1 MAIFSIFDKNDMFL
15 RKSKKTV
22 EKINQLEN
30 EYEKLS
36 ESQLRSK
43 TDEFRQRIADGETL
57 DDILVQAFAAV
68 RESSKRTLGMRHF
81 DVQLIGGIALHE
93 GKIAEMKT
101 GEGKTLVATLAI
113 YLNALAGKGVHL
125 ATHNDYL
132 AKRDACWMGP
142 IYENL
147 GLTIGFIQAGMNN
160 SDRKAAYEMDITYGT
175 ANEFGFDYL
184 RDNLVYDIKEKVQ
197 RKPYYAIVDEADS
210 ILIDEART
218 PLIISGPSD
227 TPSEL
232 YRRFATLSKLFKK
245 DEDFTMDEKQK
256 TIALT
261 PEGIAKAE
269 KMLNIENLY
278 DPSNIKFLYHLMNA
292 LKALYFFKNDKDYII
307 QNGQIVIVDEFT
319 GRLLEGRRYS
329 EGLHQSIEAKEGVK
343 VKEESV
349 TYATITF
356 QNYFRMYEKVSGMT
370 GTAKTEEDEFRTI
383 YNADVIVIPTNK
395 KMIRMDKNDLIYKTE
410 KEKYEAVV
418 KEISERNKKGQPM
431 LVGTTSIEKSEY
443 ISMLLKKQ
451 GVPHQVLN
459 AKYHEKEAEIV
470 KNAGLKGMVTIA
482 TNMAGRGTDIKLGD
496 EVVDLGGLY
505 VIGTERHESRR
516 IDNQLVGRSGRQGD
530 PGESRFFLSF
540 EDELLRLFGGD
551 KLKAIMTTLKI
562 EEGQSI
568 EHSLLSKIIR
578 DAQKKV
584 EGMHFSVRKRLYEFD
599 SVMDSQRSSIYSHRD
614 WFLELSDYEEHMR
627 EIFEDV
633 VDRMVESSYDEQE
646 KKLDSQAIRNKLI
659 QYLVID
665 DLTKSSVEETKESII
680 NALWKKYEMKKEEF
694 GEDFHK
700 LIKFVM
706 LRIIDERWRAHLDAI
721 EALKESVNLRAYGQ
735 KDPVLEFK
743 KESYTMF
750 ENLIDSIYDDA
761 VSYLLRIVKVDPNK
775 EEEQTKKMTVNLNF
789 SHNEGSASKND
800 SKSEQIKK
808 GKKHFKVK
816 K

>member
-278 DPSNIKFLYHLMNA
+278 DPSNIKFLYHLMNS

-307 QNGQIVIVDEFT
+307 QDGQIVIVDEFT

-410 KEKYEAVV
+410 KEKYEAV
-418 KEISERNKKGQPM
+418 
-431 LVGTTSIEKSEY
+431 
-443 ISMLLKKQ
+443 
-451 GVPHQVLN
+451 
-459 AKYHEKEAEIV
+459 
-470 KNAGLKGMVTIA
+470 
-482 TNMAGRGTDIKLGD
+482 
-496 EVVDLGGLY
+496 
-505 VIGTERHESRR
+505 
-516 IDNQLVGRSGRQGD
+516 
-530 PGESRFFLSF
+530 
-540 EDELLRLFGGD
+540 
-551 KLKAIMTTLKI
+551 
-562 EEGQSI
+562 
-568 EHSLLSKIIR
+568 
-578 DAQKKV
+578 
-584 EGMHFSVRKRLYEFD
+584 
-599 SVMDSQRSSIYSHRD
+599 
-614 WFLELSDYEEHMR
+614 
-627 EIFEDV
+627 
-633 VDRMVESSYDEQE
+633 
-646 KKLDSQAIRNKLI
+646 
-659 QYLVID
+659 
-665 DLTKSSVEETKESII
+665 
-680 NALWKKYEMKKEEF
+680 
-694 GEDFHK
+694 
-700 LIKFVM
+700 
-706 LRIIDERWRAHLDAI
+706 
-721 EALKESVNLRAYGQ
+721 
-735 KDPVLEFK
+735 
-743 KESYTMF
+743 
-750 ENLIDSIYDDA
+750 
-761 VSYLLRIVKVDPNK
+761 
-775 EEEQTKKMTVNLNF
+775 
-789 SHNEGSASKND
+789 
-800 SKSEQIKK
+800 
-808 GKKHFKVK
+808 
-816 K
+816 